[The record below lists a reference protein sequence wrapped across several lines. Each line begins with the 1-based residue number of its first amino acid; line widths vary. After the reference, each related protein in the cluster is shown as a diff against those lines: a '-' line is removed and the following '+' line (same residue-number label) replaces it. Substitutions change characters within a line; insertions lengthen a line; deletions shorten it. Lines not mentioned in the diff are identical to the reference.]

1 MKNMVRARLPNG
13 LSFEITEAQAE
24 KVKRLQRTLRERRN
38 TGVAETK
45 LETKSKQEHAKEV

>member
-13 LSFEITEAQAE
+13 LSFEISEAQAE
-24 KVKRLQRTLRERRN
+24 KVKRLQRLLRERRN

-45 LETKSKQEHAKEV
+45 LETKEKQEYSKNV